1 MTSLQKENNK
11 EFHNTGKRIRKAI
24 QDLNKESSSKK
35 KETPTPNRKPSLS
48 TF

>member
-1 MTSLQKENNK
+1 MTPLQEENNK
-11 EFHNTGKRIRKAI
+11 EFHDASKRIRKAI

-35 KETPTPNRKPSLS
+35 KEIPKPNRKPSLS